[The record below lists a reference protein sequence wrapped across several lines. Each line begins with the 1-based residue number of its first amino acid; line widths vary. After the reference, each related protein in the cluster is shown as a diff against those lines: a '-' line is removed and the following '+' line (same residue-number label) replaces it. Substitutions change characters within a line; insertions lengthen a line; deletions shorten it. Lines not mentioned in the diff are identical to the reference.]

1 LIPGGTDIAASRAE
15 SGASAIMHPQYTP
28 AERRFDGVVHILG
41 MVLSGLGALTL
52 LGLTGAAGDI
62 LLFVAAAIYSLG
74 LIATFWFSAA
84 YNLTVVPHRKT
95 LLRRFDHAAIYVMI
109 AGTYTPL
116 AMISIG
122 GTVGY
127 SLLALVWSIAGLGLV
142 LKLGWPHRFERLS
155 VALYLALGWV
165 GLFVIGSIIQ
175 ALPVAALVL
184 LLVGGIFYTTGVIF
198 HLWTRLPF
206 QNAIWHCF
214 VLVAAACHYAAV
226 VDAILP
232 Q

>member
-1 LIPGGTDIAASRAE
+1 
-15 SGASAIMHPQYTP
+15 MHHQYTA
-28 AERRFDGVVHILG
+28 AERRFDGVVHVLG
-41 MVLSGLGALTL
+41 MVLSGLGAITL
-52 LGLTGAAGDI
+52 LGLTGTAGDT
-62 LLFVAAAIYSLG
+62 LLFIAAAIYSLG

-84 YNLTVVPHRKT
+84 YNLSITPKRKT

-127 SLLALVWSIAGLGLV
+127 GLLALVWSIAGLGLV

-175 ALPVAALVL
+175 ALPVSALIL
-184 LLVGGIFYTTGVIF
+184 LLIGGIFYTTGVIF

-214 VLVAAACHYAAV
+214 VLVAAVCHYAAV